1 MQIHELTKRRPQQ
14 EIDEGLLSGLKAAV
28 NVAKTGADKFAS
40 AMVPGYDD
48 VKDAITTGKAG
59 YAQGAGKGKWAGIKQ
74 AAKNLAD
81 PRASAQA
88 KNTRLQGQAEKDL
101 KDIESK
107 YDIKAKR
114 PLSWYKQQAAEKPE
128 LKKQRDDLIPTFD
141 ETFDI
146 GVVLPDPGQVLTVE
160 LNNAAYYKDGK
171 GQWYQEP
178 DTNNPDA
185 KATPV
190 SRPESIKALEGL
202 IEKDQY
208 SQIATPPAL
217 GGGNPQMKK
226 GTQKTT
232 ATDQTAPASKIP
244 AANAPQQSGVAQG
257 IAEAVTPGSIAK
269 RSAQRNAPVAAPVA
283 KTRTGGK
290 VPGQVSQTPNA
301 VRQRNARAVKKQGGT
316 SNLAAP
322 VATTQSANKGG
333 RRPGS
338 AKLQK
343 SFDGWIVKSFPE
355 FNEVIKQQD
364 VKSELKQIFGQILSN
379 ADSKSAANEL
389 FKRYLITLQAG
400 VLRAQAGGQGQPDAD
415 QTQQSDIEAKLAQ
428 LRGKPIKGTNDPE
441 VNQILKQAGL
451 MINESQVAITK
462 DIVVK
467 TKSGDYVKRHTDQ
480 QWYDPNGVRIDPDK
494 YADYIA
500 RLDKTPAAQTRYQ
513 ADSKKGTG
521 SADSFLK
528 SQTKPKAPELDE
540 PEQHA
545 TAADWEAYKAQQ
557 NAIQNQLIDQTVN
570 DLRNAEYFKTGQ
582 EHYLQQQLAQLMAKK
597 F

>member
-1 MQIHELTKRRPQQ
+1 MQIHELTKRQTQQ
-14 EIDEGLLSGLKAAV
+14 EIDEGLLTGLKAAV

-48 VKDAITTGKAG
+48 VKDAIATGKAG
-59 YAQGAGKGKWAGIKQ
+59 YAAGKGKGKLAGLAQ

-88 KNTRLQGQAEKDL
+88 KNARLRGQAEKDL

-114 PLSWYKQQAAEKPE
+114 PLSWYKQQATQNP
-128 LKKQRDDLIPTFD
+128 DLTNTRNKLVPQFD
-141 ETFDI
+141 QTFDI

-185 KATPV
+185 KAKPV
-190 SRPESIKALEGL
+190 SRSESIKALEGL

-226 GTQKTT
+226 GTQKTA
-232 ATDQTAPASKIP
+232 ATDQTAPASKVP

-269 RSAQRNAPVAAPVA
+269 RSVQRNAPAAPVA

-301 VRQRNARAVKKQGGT
+301 VRQRNARAAKKQGAT

-322 VATTQSANKGG
+322 VATPQSASKGG
-333 RRPGS
+333 RRPGP

-389 FKRYLITLQAG
+389 FKRYLVTLQAG

-415 QTQQSDIEAKLAQ
+415 QTQQSDVDAKLAQ
-428 LRGKPIKGTNDPE
+428 LRGTPGKKTGIPE
-441 VNQILKQAGL
+441 LDNILQQQGIRL
-451 MINESQVAITK
+451 SESQVAITK

-467 TKSGDYVKRHTDQ
+467 TKTGNYVKRHSDQ

-513 ADSKKGTG
+513 ADAGKG
-521 SADSFLK
+521 SADSFIK
-528 SQTKPKAPELDE
+528 SQQPKAPELDE